1 MASSMN
7 NLLKWSLNAQDAR
20 PEDLAA
26 AQDASPARG
35 GLDQAALAQLL
46 GGPSDA
52 DLMREAMAAI
62 KSPEVDLDNKL
73 IAFDNFEQMIEN
85 LDNANNMENMKL
97 WVPLVDELKSS
108 EPELQKMAAWCIGTA
123 VQNNIK
129 SQEKCLAVGAV
140 PQLVSIMLSD
150 GPTATRKKA
159 VYALSS
165 TVRNYQPALEA
176 LVAQLPPE
184 FRGEDKLDASDM
196 EAVDQLIDRLREHV
210 SK

>member
-1 MASSMN
+1 MN
-7 NLLKWSLNAQDAR
+7 NLLKWSLNAQNAQSG
-20 PEDLAA
+20 DLAA
-26 AQDASPARG
+26 TQEASPARG

-97 WVPLVDELKSS
+97 WVPLVDELKSP
-108 EPELQKMAAWCIGTA
+108 EPELQRMAAWCIGTA

-129 SQEKCLAVGAV
+129 SQEKCLAVGAL

-150 GPTATRKKA
+150 GPAGTRKKA

-176 LVAQLPPE
+176 LVAQLPAE
-184 FRGEDKLDASDM
+184 FRGEDKLDAADM

>member
-1 MASSMN
+1 MAGSMN
-7 NLLKWSLNAQDAR
+7 NLLKWSLNAQSAQ

-26 AQDASPARG
+26 TQDASPARG

-62 KSPEVDLDNKL
+62 KSPEVDLENKL

-97 WVPLVDELKSS
+97 WVPLVDELKSA

-140 PQLVSIMLSD
+140 PQLVSIMLST

-176 LVAQLPPE
+176 LVAQLPAE
-184 FRGEDKLDASDM
+184 LRGEDKLDAADM
-196 EAVDQLIDRLREHV
+196 EAVDQLIDRLREYV

>member
-1 MASSMN
+1 MN
-7 NLLKWSLNAQDAR
+7 NLLKWSLNAQNAQ
-20 PEDLAA
+20 PGDLAA
-26 AQDASPARG
+26 AQDVSPARG

-52 DLMREAMAAI
+52 DLMREAMVAI
-62 KSPEVDLDNKL
+62 KSSEVDLENKL
-73 IAFDNFEQMIEN
+73 IAFDNFEQLIEN

-97 WVPLVDELKSS
+97 WLPLVEELKNP
-108 EPELQKMAAWCIGTA
+108 ETELQKMAAWCIGTA

-129 SQEKCLAVGAV
+129 SQERCLAIGAV

-150 GPTATRKKA
+150 APTATRKKA

-176 LVAQLPPE
+176 FVAQVPSE
-184 FRGEDKLDASDM
+184 FRGEDRLDAADM

-210 SK
+210 TK